1 MTILF
6 GNDVSSNNGTNNVD
20 LGNNTFSIVKISQ
33 GNFYYNPSCYLQSKQ
48 VQDAGKLL
56 GYYHWLSAGIDAVEQ
71 AKYFLAGIGNDA
83 FADNIVLALDV
94 EENGLTGNEP
104 KPFLDYVYKITGKR
118 PIVYMNGDWANGH
131 GGVYDWSDIY
141 KDYALWLAGGNQY
154 GQNLAYN
161 QFSQSV
167 FDLVKWWDTV
177 TIWQYTSNPY
187 DRNAL
192 FGDATTWKKLGS
204 KVTTPTPAPT
214 PTPNPKPVSKPNYD
228 YKPTNAPKFD
238 VGTKV
243 QVLPHALYET
253 NGTDL
258 KAHRLWQGVVQKVV
272 PVQWSKSEYEYWV
285 SFNNG
290 SRNEHV
296 LEQDLQLWAA
306 TNN

>member
-1 MTILF
+1 MSILF

-20 LGNNTFSIVKISQ
+20 LANNSFSIVKISE
-33 GNFYYNPSCYLQSKQ
+33 GISYYNPSAYLQSKQ
-48 VQDAGKLL
+48 VQDANKLL
-56 GYYHWLSAGIDAVEQ
+56 GYYHWLTPGVDPVAQ

-83 FADNIVLALDV
+83 YLDNIVLALDV
-94 EENGLTGNEP
+94 EQSGLTGNEP
-104 KPFLDYVYKITGKR
+104 KLFLDYVYKMTGKR
-118 PIVYMNGDWANGH
+118 PIVYMNADWTTGH
-131 GGVYDWSDIY
+131 GGIY
-141 KDYALWLAGGNQY
+141 KWDDICNDYALWLAGGANY
-154 GQNLAYN
+154 GKNLNYN
-161 QFSQSV
+161 QFSQTV
-167 FDLVKWWDTV
+167 FDSVQYWKTI

-187 DRNAL
+187 DRNVL
-192 FGDATTWKKLGS
+192 FGDASTWKKLGS
-204 KVTTPTPAPT
+204 KVTTPAPAPA
-214 PTPNPKPVSKPNYD
+214 PIPNPKPVSKPNYD
-228 YKPTNAPKFD
+228 YKPKNAPKFD

-258 KAHRLWQGVVQKVV
+258 KAHRLWQGVIQKVV

-285 SFNNG
+285 SYNDG